1 MTLETELVGDTQLV
15 LRRYIAAP
23 PDRVFAAH
31 TQADLVRQWMQGPP
45 GSEIIHCEHD
55 ARPGGSFRMR
65 WKGEFP
71 EFEITGH
78 YIALDPPNRI
88 EHVERM
94 HMPDFTTGDN
104 HIVTEFRAEG
114 SGTAMTMTM
123 TFENAEAREAALST
137 GMTEGMEACYVVLDS
152 AAATMTG

>member
-1 MTLETELVGDTQLV
+1 MPLETELKGDRQVL
-15 LRRYIAAP
+15 LRRHIDAP

-31 TQADLVRQWMQGPP
+31 TQAGLIRQWMVGPP
-45 GSEIIHCEHD
+45 GSEITHCEHD
-55 ARPGGSFRMR
+55 ARPGGTFRMR

-71 EFEITGH
+71 EFEITGD
-78 YIALDPPNRI
+78 YIALDPPHRI

-114 SGTAMTMTM
+114 TRTLMTMTM
-123 TFENAEAREAALST
+123 TFESAEARDAALST
-137 GMTEGMEACYVVLDS
+137 GMTEGMEACYVALD
-152 AAATMTG
+152 AA